1 MGKDHNV
8 TPTKSDSGKK
18 YLNLV
23 TRKTKDTTTLDV
35 ETLVTQPKDSGSE
48 FKNFVLKKTKNRT
61 PPDSR
66 NDVEVTPTKPND
78 SGKKFWN
85 MKLRKT
91 KTKETKSME
100 SPKASAVTPTRHE
113 LKKTKGIAP
122 PSKER
127 RKSRENAAM
136 HRQEPRNTEI
146 KKSLNRREREGIT
159 KTTSLYA
166 QKNTYGTPTATKG
179 SGNRKLLV
187 LISSYM
193 PTLKQ
198 RTSQDRAFTILNGIG
213 ISPDQMETVDGAMA
227 TNKEKRNEL
236 FGVSG
241 IRAKYP
247 QFFLVDDNQQTE
259 FFADWE
265 DFEAM
270 NDSGILKETL
280 VLA

>member
-1 MGKDHNV
+1 
-8 TPTKSDSGKK
+8 
-18 YLNLV
+18 
-23 TRKTKDTTTLDV
+23 
-35 ETLVTQPKDSGSE
+35 
-48 FKNFVLKKTKNRT
+48 
-61 PPDSR
+61 
-66 NDVEVTPTKPND
+66 
-78 SGKKFWN
+78 
-85 MKLRKT
+85 
-91 KTKETKSME
+91 
-100 SPKASAVTPTRHE
+100 
-113 LKKTKGIAP
+113 
-122 PSKER
+122 
-127 RKSRENAAM
+127 M
-136 HRQEPRNTEI
+136 HKQEPKNTEV
-146 KKSLNRREREGIT
+146 KKSLNKKEREET
-159 KTTSLYA
+159 MKKTSLYA

-247 QFFLVDDNQQTE
+247 QFFLVDGNQQTE

>member
-1 MGKDHNV
+1 
-8 TPTKSDSGKK
+8 
-18 YLNLV
+18 
-23 TRKTKDTTTLDV
+23 
-35 ETLVTQPKDSGSE
+35 LVTQPKDSGSE

-100 SPKASAVTPTRHE
+100 SPKASAVSPTTRNRHE
-113 LKKTKGIAP
+113 LKKTKGIAS

-127 RKSRENAAM
+127 RKSRDDAAM
-136 HRQEPRNTEI
+136 YRPEPKN
-146 KKSLNRREREGIT
+146 
-159 KTTSLYA
+159 A

-213 ISPDQMETVDGAMA
+213 IGPDQMETVDGAMS

-247 QFFLVDDNQQTE
+247 QFFLVDGNQQTE